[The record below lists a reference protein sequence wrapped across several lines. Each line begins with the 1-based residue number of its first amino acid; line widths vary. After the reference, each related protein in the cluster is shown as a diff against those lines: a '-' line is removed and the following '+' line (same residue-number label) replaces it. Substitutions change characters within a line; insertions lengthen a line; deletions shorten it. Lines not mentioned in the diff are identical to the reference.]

1 MNTMNQT
8 KVNVGLMSWLLS
20 FVAGYAD
27 TSTFVCANRLFSA
40 HVTGNF
46 VLFVYSVLT
55 NPKPSVW
62 QNLLAFP
69 VFVTA
74 VIVSSLIVRHSRYP
88 GKILRLE
95 GLLLFLVGIAAMI
108 ARLTGMQENVFIFCL
123 ALIVVAAM
131 GLQNAFGKLYP
142 HTTYSV
148 TTIMTGN
155 VTQFT
160 LELMQYLRAKN
171 LLAGLAQSLRNQG
184 LIIGSF
190 FLGCTVGGV
199 LSHFF
204 GLSSIIL
211 PGIMVLYF
219 WFARKKLILIGND
232 INAIKQQVQLS
243 Q

>member
-1 MNTMNQT
+1 MQET

-27 TSTFVCANRLFSA
+27 TSTFICANRIFSA

-55 NPKPSVW
+55 NPHSSIW

-69 VFVTA
+69 VFIIA
-74 VIVSSLIVRHSRYP
+74 VASSSWIVSRSKYP

-95 GLLLFLVGIAAMI
+95 GILLLMAGIMAII
-108 ARLTGMQENVFIFCL
+108 ARSAKLENTLFIFCL

-131 GLQNAFGKLYP
+131 GLQNGFGKLYSY
-142 HTTYSV
+142 TTYSA

-160 LELMQYLRAKN
+160 LDLMRRWVKPAPVDT
-171 LLAGLAQSLRNQG
+171 GQSLRRQG
-184 LIIGSF
+184 LIISSF
-190 FLGCTVGGV
+190 FLGCAVGGV
-199 LSHFF
+199 ISHFV
-204 GLSSIIL
+204 GLSAMIL
-211 PGIMVLYF
+211 PGVIVLYF
-219 WFARKKLILIGND
+219 WAARKKLVLISEDSKAAN
-232 INAIKQQVQLS
+232 KL
-243 Q
+243 

>member
-1 MNTMNQT
+1 
-8 KVNVGLMSWLLS
+8 
-20 FVAGYAD
+20 
-27 TSTFVCANRLFSA
+27 
-40 HVTGNF
+40 
-46 VLFVYSVLT
+46 
-55 NPKPSVW
+55 
-62 QNLLAFP
+62 
-69 VFVTA
+69 
-74 VIVSSLIVRHSRYP
+74 
-88 GKILRLE
+88 
-95 GLLLFLVGIAAMI
+95 
-108 ARLTGMQENVFIFCL
+108 MQDNVFIFCL

-171 LLAGLAQSLRNQG
+171 PLAGLAQSLRNQG

-219 WFARKKLILIGND
+219 WFARKKLILIGKD
-232 INAIKQQVQLS
+232 TKAIKHQVQLS

>member
-1 MNTMNQT
+1 MDQI

-46 VLFVYSVLT
+46 VLFVYSILT
-55 NPKPSVW
+55 NPSPSVW

-74 VIVSSLIVRHSRYP
+74 IVASSLIVAHSKYP

-95 GLLLFLVGIAAMI
+95 GLLLLIVGIAAII
-108 ARLTGMQENVFIFCL
+108 ARSTGLQNNVFIFCL
-123 ALIVVAAM
+123 ALTTVAAM
-131 GLQNAFGKLYP
+131 GLQNGFGKLYP

-160 LELMQYLRAKN
+160 LELMQYMRAKN
-171 LLAGLAQSLRNQG
+171 PLVGLLQSLRNQG

-199 LSHFF
+199 LSHFL
-204 GLSSIIL
+204 GLSAMIL
-211 PGIMVLYF
+211 PGLMVLYF
-219 WFARKKLILIGND
+219 WFARKKLILISKDTHTMN
-232 INAIKQQVQLS
+232 QQV
-243 Q
+243 

>member
-1 MNTMNQT
+1 MKPGKMDQI

-27 TSTFVCANRLFSA
+27 TSTYVCANRLFSA

-46 VLFVYSVLT
+46 VVFVYSVLT
-55 NPKPSVW
+55 NPGPSVW

-74 VIVSSLIVRHSRYP
+74 VVVSSIIVQHSHFP

-95 GLLLFLVGIAAMI
+95 GLLLLVVGIAAII
-108 ARLTGMQENVFIFCL
+108 ARSAGLQNNLFIFCS
-123 ALIVVAAM
+123 ALTIVAAM

-160 LELMQYLRAKN
+160 LELMQKMTAKN
-171 LLAGLAQSLRNQG
+171 TLANLVQSLRNQG

-199 LSHFF
+199 LSHFL
-204 GLSSIIL
+204 GLSAMIL
-211 PGIMVLYF
+211 PGTLVLYF
-219 WFARKKLILIGND
+219 WFARKKLILIGKDTTAMNE
-232 INAIKQQVQLS
+232 QV
-243 Q
+243 

>member
-1 MNTMNQT
+1 MDQV

-27 TSTFVCANRLFSA
+27 TSTFVSANRLFSA

-55 NPKPSVW
+55 NPHSSVW

-69 VFVTA
+69 VFVAA
-74 VIVSSLIVRHSRYP
+74 VVAASLIAKHSQYP

-95 GLLLFLVGIAAMI
+95 GILLLIVGIVAII
-108 ARLTGMQENVFIFCL
+108 ARSTGLDNSVFIFCL
-123 ALIVVAAM
+123 ALTTVAAM
-131 GLQNAFGKLYP
+131 GLQNGFGKLYP
-142 HTTYSV
+142 YTTYSV

-160 LELMQYLRAKN
+160 LELMQYTTAKYP
-171 LLAGLAQSLRNQG
+171 LLHLAQSLRNQG

-204 GLSSIIL
+204 GLSSMIL
-211 PGIMVLYF
+211 PGTMVLYF
-219 WFARKKLILIGND
+219 WFARKKWILISKD
-232 INAIKQQVQLS
+232 TNAVNQQV
-243 Q
+243 

>member
-1 MNTMNQT
+1 MRLGKMDQI

-27 TSTFVCANRLFSA
+27 TSTYVCADRLFSA

-46 VLFVYSVLT
+46 VVFVYSVLT
-55 NPKPSVW
+55 NPGPSVW

-69 VFVTA
+69 VFVVA
-74 VIVSSLIVRHSRYP
+74 VVVSSIIVQHSHFP

-95 GLLLFLVGIAAMI
+95 GILLLGVGIAAII
-108 ARLTGMQENVFIFCL
+108 ASSTGLHNNVFIFSL
-123 ALIVVAAM
+123 ALTIVAAM

-160 LELMQYLRAKN
+160 QELMQYIRAKHPLAN
-171 LLAGLAQSLRNQG
+171 LVQSLRNQG

-199 LSHFF
+199 LSHFV
-204 GLSSIIL
+204 GLSAMIL
-211 PGIMVLYF
+211 PGTLVLYF
-219 WFARKKLILIGND
+219 WFARKKLILISND
-232 INAIKQQVQLS
+232 TAAVNQQV
-243 Q
+243 

>member
-1 MNTMNQT
+1 MDQI

-27 TSTFVCANRLFSA
+27 TSTYVCANRLFSA

-46 VLFVYSVLT
+46 VVFVYSVLT
-55 NPKPSVW
+55 NPGPSVW

-74 VIVSSLIVRHSRYP
+74 VVGSSLMVQHSQYP

-95 GLLLFLVGIAAMI
+95 GFLLLVVGIAAII
-108 ARLTGMQENVFIFCL
+108 ARSTGLQNNVFIFCL
-123 ALIVVAAM
+123 ALTIVAAM

-160 LELMQYLRAKN
+160 LELMQYMRAKN
-171 LLAGLAQSLRNQG
+171 PLVGLLQSLRNQG

-199 LSHFF
+199 LSHFL
-204 GLSSIIL
+204 GLSPMIL
-211 PGIMVLYF
+211 PGLMVLYF
-219 WFARKKLILIGND
+219 WFARKKLILISKD
-232 INAIKQQVQLS
+232 TVE
-243 Q
+243 

>member
-1 MNTMNQT
+1 MKPGKMDQI

-27 TSTFVCANRLFSA
+27 TSTYVCADRLFSA

-46 VLFVYSVLT
+46 VVFVYSVLT
-55 NPKPSVW
+55 NPGPSVW

-74 VIVSSLIVRHSRYP
+74 VVASSIIVQHSHFP

-95 GLLLFLVGIAAMI
+95 GFLLLVVGIAAII
-108 ARLTGMQENVFIFCL
+108 ARSTGLQNNVFIFCL
-123 ALIVVAAM
+123 ALTIVAAM

-160 LELMQYLRAKN
+160 LELMQFMRAKKP
-171 LLAGLAQSLRNQG
+171 LAILVQSLRNQG

-190 FLGCTVGGV
+190 FLGCTVGGT

-204 GLSSIIL
+204 GLSAMLL
-211 PGIMVLYF
+211 PGTLVLYF
-219 WFARKKLILIGND
+219 WFARKKLIIISND
-232 INAIKQQVQLS
+232 TAAVNQQV
-243 Q
+243 